1 MKEAEEGNFGKA
13 LTLLSRASDID
24 NKDYKLFEMIAQVD
38 FVGSV

>member
-13 LTLLSRASDID
+13 LSLLSRAADID

-38 FVGSV
+38 LADSV